1 MEQLDKYSDQQI
13 ILNLYH
19 ARKTDSYRAYI
30 LAGGSGSRKDYD
42 LFCEI
47 NQIKAI
53 KLEAILES
61 N

>member
-13 ILNLYH
+13 RLNQYH
-19 ARKTDSYRAYI
+19 ARKTTCYKGYV